1 MRGAFKQD
9 FNKSKIESLAEYLK
23 NEGVS
28 FNLEW
33 KTGNKVISPESN
45 VEANAVAFKINDKPF
60 FSWFKKN
67 GMVIPKHFQQDK
79 REVLF
84 KGLAELGLYTKPD
97 FTLGI
102 ILALVY
108 CVLFFVAVMPGMAE
122 MGETII
128 VVRIVLFILLYMGIF
143 LLYSKN
149 FSLVVLGII
158 LAFPGFL
165 GGSPSSLLNM
175 PLLLN
180 ASRSTLYHHVKPYIK

>member
-23 NEGVS
+23 NQGVS
-28 FNLEW
+28 FDLEW
-33 KTGNKVISPESN
+33 KTGTKVISPESN
-45 VEANAVAFKINDKPF
+45 VEPNAVALKINGKPF

-97 FTLGI
+97 FSLGI

-108 CVLFFVAVMPGMAE
+108 CVLFFVAVVPKMAE
-122 MGETII
+122 MGETIAM
-128 VVRIVLFILLYMGIF
+128 VRIILFILLYIGIV
-143 LLYSKN
+143 LLYSRN
-149 FSLVVLGII
+149 FPLVILGII
-158 LAFPGFL
+158 LSFPGFL
-165 GGSPSSLLNM
+165 GGSPGSLLNM

-180 ASRSTLYHHVKPYIK
+180 ASRNSLYNHVKPYI